1 MFFFGLQGF
10 TKTAQG
16 AMAVVG
22 DSVRGTSF
30 APPLDE
36 RSGFGLLSPTARD
49 PARRNVEPGSLITEL
64 GCEGIDVRE
73 TRMSLTVSTERPPL
87 SDDGEPLEERLA
99 REDDWIVIGCE
110 GFSVEVSLV
119 LASLSAI
126 APFWFFSTVSI
137 AGFTFP

>member
-10 TKTAQG
+10 TRTAQG

-22 DSVRGTSF
+22 DSVRGASF

-36 RSGFGLLSPTARD
+36 RSGFGLLSPTARE

-64 GCEGIDVRE
+64 GCEGIDVRDA
-73 TRMSLTVSTERPPL
+73 RISLTVSTERPPL
-87 SDDGEPLEERLA
+87 SDTGEPLDDRLV
-99 REDDWIVIGCE
+99 RDDDRIVIGWE

-119 LASLSAI
+119 LASLS
-126 APFWFFSTVSI
+126 SI
-137 AGFTFP
+137 GPL